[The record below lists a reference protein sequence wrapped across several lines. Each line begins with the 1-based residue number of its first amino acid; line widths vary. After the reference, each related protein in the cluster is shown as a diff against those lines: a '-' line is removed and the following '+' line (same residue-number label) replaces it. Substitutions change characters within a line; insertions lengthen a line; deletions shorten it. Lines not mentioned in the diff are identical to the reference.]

1 MKIKRVVYTFLA
13 ACLILVAHTALLKTC
28 KAEDQSIVKA
38 QDLSHHPVYS
48 KYKFNNAENVI
59 NLGVQPLYSPTGFIT
74 EVMKRDAVLRKDLSA
89 LGMEVRFYA
98 FFKGGD
104 VNWFLRKGNIDV
116 GIGGD
121 MPAITAAATMDTV
134 IPALIQ
140 QGFTSVVANRS
151 MLIRELRGKK
161 IGYAFGS
168 NAHYALLKA
177 LSSGRL
183 SEDQVKLISMDV
195 NEMPEA
201 LQSGKVTAFSA
212 WEPTPAI
219 TLMKYPENVVIHR
232 YLSSGYI
239 YFTKIFSDKYPEV
252 VRQIV
257 AAEIRALRWMQSSRE
272 NLLKASEWALQAS
285 ERLTMQK
292 VELSVEENAS
302 LAEDDI
308 LGIASAP
315 IIPQNDLRQ
324 NGSLFTEFEFLKALN
339 QIPASANWKKVRG
352 SFDLQIMIDVVTHSK
367 EYKLNEFNYDIE

>member
-74 EVMKRDAVLRKDLSA
+74 EVMKRDAVLRKNLSA
-89 LGMEVRFYA
+89 SGMEARYYA
-98 FFKGGD
+98 FLKGGD
-104 VNWFLRKGNIDV
+104 VNCFLRNGDIDV

-183 SEDQVKLISMDV
+183 SEDQVKLIPMDV

-315 IIPQNDLRQ
+315 IIPHNDLRQ

-339 QIPASANWKKVRG
+339 QIPASANWEKVHD
-352 SFDLQIMIDVVTHSK
+352 SFDLQIMIDVLTHSK
-367 EYKLNEFNYDIE
+367 EYKLSKFNYDIE

>member
-38 QDLSHHPVYS
+38 QDFSHHPVYS

-74 EVMKRDAVLRKDLSA
+74 EVMKRDAVLRKNLSA
-89 LGMEVRFYA
+89 SGMEARYYA
-98 FFKGGD
+98 FLKGGD
-104 VNWFLRKGNIDV
+104 VNCFLRNGDIDV

-140 QGFTSVVANRS
+140 QGFTSVVAKRS

-183 SEDQVKLISMDV
+183 SEDHVKLIPMDV

-201 LQSGKVTAFSA
+201 LQSGKVIAFSA

-219 TLMKYPENVVIHR
+219 TLMKYSENVVIHR

-308 LGIASAP
+308 LGITSAP

>member
-1 MKIKRVVYTFLA
+1 MI
-13 ACLILVAHTALLKTC
+13 HTALLKTG
-28 KAEDQSIVKA
+28 KAEDQSIVKTP
-38 QDLSHHPVYS
+38 DLSHHPVYS

-89 LGMEVRFYA
+89 SGMEVRYYA
-98 FFKGGD
+98 FLKGGD
-104 VNWFLRKGNIDV
+104 VNCFLRNGDIDV

-140 QGFTSVVANRS
+140 QGFTSVVAKRS

-183 SEDQVKLISMDV
+183 SEDQVKLIPMDV

-324 NGSLFTEFEFLKALN
+324 NGSLFTEFEFLGGLN
-339 QIPASANWKKVRG
+339 GFGGSANWKKVHG

>member
-1 MKIKRVVYTFLA
+1 MEIRRFVYTFLA
-13 ACLILVAHTALLKTC
+13 VCLILVAHTALIKTC

-59 NLGVQPLYSPTGFIT
+59 NLGVQPLYSPTGFVT

-308 LGIASAP
+308 LGITSAP

>member
-48 KYKFNNAENVI
+48 KYKFSNAENVI

-74 EVMKRDAVLRKDLSA
+74 EVMKRDAVLRKNLSA

-308 LGIASAP
+308 LGITSAP

>member
-1 MKIKRVVYTFLA
+1 
-13 ACLILVAHTALLKTC
+13 
-28 KAEDQSIVKA
+28 
-38 QDLSHHPVYS
+38 
-48 KYKFNNAENVI
+48 
-59 NLGVQPLYSPTGFIT
+59 
-74 EVMKRDAVLRKDLSA
+74 
-89 LGMEVRFYA
+89 
-98 FFKGGD
+98 
-104 VNWFLRKGNIDV
+104 
-116 GIGGD
+116 

-140 QGFTSVVANRS
+140 QGFTSVVAKRS

-183 SEDQVKLISMDV
+183 SEDHVKLIPMDV

>member
-104 VNWFLRKGNIDV
+104 VNWFLRKGDIDV

>member
-38 QDLSHHPVYS
+38 QDFSHHPVYS

-74 EVMKRDAVLRKDLSA
+74 EVMKRDAVLRKNLSA
-89 LGMEVRFYA
+89 SGMEARYYA
-98 FFKGGD
+98 FLKGGD
-104 VNWFLRKGNIDV
+104 VNCFLRNGDIDV

-140 QGFTSVVANRS
+140 QGFTSVVAKRS

-308 LGIASAP
+308 LGITSAP

>member
-38 QDLSHHPVYS
+38 QDFSHHPVYS

-74 EVMKRDAVLRKDLSA
+74 EVMKRDAVLRKNLSA
-89 LGMEVRFYA
+89 SGMEARYYA
-98 FFKGGD
+98 FLKGGD
-104 VNWFLRKGNIDV
+104 VNCFLRNGDIDV

-140 QGFTSVVANRS
+140 QGFTSVVAKRS

-183 SEDQVKLISMDV
+183 SEDQVKLIPMDV

-285 ERLTMQK
+285 ESLTMQK

-339 QIPASANWKKVRG
+339 QIPASANWKKVHG

>member
-308 LGIASAP
+308 LGITSAP

>member
-13 ACLILVAHTALLKTC
+13 ACLILMIHTALLKTG
-28 KAEDQSIVKA
+28 KAEDQSIVKTP
-38 QDLSHHPVYS
+38 DLSHHPVYS

-140 QGFTSVVANRS
+140 QGFTSVVAKRS

-183 SEDQVKLISMDV
+183 SEDHVKLIPMDV

-201 LQSGKVTAFSA
+201 LQSGKVIAFSA

-219 TLMKYPENVVIHR
+219 TLMKYSENVVIHR

-308 LGIASAP
+308 LGITSAP

>member
-1 MKIKRVVYTFLA
+1 MEIRRFVYTFLA
-13 ACLILVAHTALLKTC
+13 VCLILVAHTALLKTC

-59 NLGVQPLYSPTGFIT
+59 NLGVQPLYSPTGFVT

-219 TLMKYPENVVIHR
+219 TLMKYPENIVIHR

-239 YFTKIFSDKYPEV
+239 YFMKIFSDKYPEI

-257 AAEIRALRWMQSSRE
+257 ASEVRALRWMQSSRE

-308 LGIASAP
+308 LGITSAP

>member
-74 EVMKRDAVLRKDLSA
+74 EVMKRDAVLRKNLSA
-89 LGMEVRFYA
+89 SGMEARYYA
-98 FFKGGD
+98 FLKGGD
-104 VNWFLRKGNIDV
+104 VNCFLRNGDIDV

-315 IIPQNDLRQ
+315 IIPHNDLRQ

-339 QIPASANWKKVRG
+339 QIPASANWEKVHD

>member
-38 QDLSHHPVYS
+38 QDFSHHPVYS

-74 EVMKRDAVLRKDLSA
+74 EVMKRDAVLRKNLSA
-89 LGMEVRFYA
+89 SGMEARYYA
-98 FFKGGD
+98 FLKGGD
-104 VNWFLRKGNIDV
+104 VNCFLRNGDIDV

-183 SEDQVKLISMDV
+183 SEDQVKLIPMDV

-308 LGIASAP
+308 LGITSAP